1 MRFYWQQK
9 HSKDV
14 RFGASL
20 RGLVYNEHHPKKC
33 LILTVEADEYMDSH
47 GMGEY
52 IAYKTSIREQLTPKG
67 TIDVVKEY
75 DTKPEAV

>member
-1 MRFYWQQK
+1 MRFYWQLNK
-9 HSKDV
+9 HTKDV
-14 RFGASL
+14 RYGAFL
-20 RGLVYNEHHPKKC
+20 RGLVYNERHPKKC

-67 TIDVVKEY
+67 IIDVVREY
-75 DTKPEAV
+75 PK